1 MSSENPMRQPFLK
14 KQINSARPAALIG
27 ILLIIVLLFSTVTLS
42 YFHVRDNKQ
51 RDLLLNQIQQTT
63 KALDQV
69 HLAMARGDLKKAF
82 TELAQA
88 QKNVDDLLP
97 RIPEPSAKP
106 DIAMKQQAV
115 PPVTAVPE
123 SKPPAVVPATVRP
136 PPETTVVKPSPAI
149 APAGLTIAADE
160 VPYPLVLAEAGEHLL
175 VTEKDK
181 KTMHLFR
188 YADGRFTLLKSYPCI
203 VGANDLDK
211 KREGDLATPV
221 GNYFFLRYIPGKT
234 LPDKYGQGAFVLN
247 YPNFMD
253 RRARKDGTGIW
264 LHGHAPTRSIGDQEL
279 QNTSGCI
286 VVGNDVLRELSE
298 LLKASGT
305 PIVIVNRLELSKLA
319 HQRQLAEDL
328 GTFMKSWGKAWESGN
343 TSKFMSYYA
352 SDFIN
357 SDGMNYQSF
366 KRQKETVN
374 RGKKFIRVA
383 VENPA
388 ILLVQEKGA
397 QIAVVRFTQRYRS
410 SNFTS
415 DSRKLFYLKKG
426 EAGWRI
432 IGESRL

>member
-1 MSSENPMRQPFLK
+1 MRQPFLK
-14 KQINSARPAALIG
+14 KQIDSARPAALIG
-27 ILLIIVLLFSTVTLS
+27 LLLIIVLLLSTFALS
-42 YFHVRDNKQ
+42 YLHVKDKKQ
-51 RDLLLNQIQQTT
+51 RDILQSQIQETR
-63 KALDQV
+63 KALDQI

-88 QKNVDDLLP
+88 RKNVDDHLS
-97 RIPEPSAKP
+97 RVTEPLAKP
-106 DIAMKQQAV
+106 DIALKQQTATPPSAAV
-115 PPVTAVPE
+115 PG
-123 SKPPAVVPATVRP
+123 SKPPAALPVAVRP
-136 PPETTVVKPSPAI
+136 VTGTTTVKPSPAVI
-149 APAGLTIAADE
+149 PAGLTIAADE
-160 VPYPLVLAEAGEHLL
+160 VPHPFILAEAGEYLL
-175 VTEKDK
+175 ITEKDQK
-181 KTMHLFR
+181 ALHLFR
-188 YADGRFTLLKSYPCI
+188 YTDNRFTLLKSYPCI
-203 VGANDLDK
+203 VGANGLDK
-211 KREGDLATPV
+211 TREGDLATPV
-221 GNYFFLRYIPGKT
+221 GNYFFLRYTPGKN
-234 LPDKYGQGAFVLN
+234 LPEKYGHGAFVLN

-253 RRARKDGTGIW
+253 RKARKDGTGIW
-264 LHGHAPTRSIGDQEL
+264 LHGHTPTKSLGDQEL

-305 PIVIVNRLELSKLA
+305 PIVVVNRLELTKLSR
-319 HQRQLAEDL
+319 QRQLAEEL

-366 KRQKETVN
+366 KRQKEKVN

-383 VENPA
+383 IENQA
-388 ILLVQEKGA
+388 ILLLQEKGA
-397 QIAVVRFTQRYRS
+397 QIAVVRFTQQYRS
-410 SNFTS
+410 SNYTS

>member
-1 MSSENPMRQPFLK
+1 MRQLFLK

-27 ILLIIVLLFSTVTLS
+27 LLLIIVLLLSTFVLS
-42 YFHVRDNKQ
+42 YLHVKDKKQ
-51 RDLLLNQIQQTT
+51 RDLLLSQIQETR
-63 KALDQV
+63 KALDQI

-88 QKNVDDLLP
+88 QKNVDVLLP
-97 RIPEPSAKP
+97 RVTEPLAKQ
-106 DIAMKQQAV
+106 DIALKQQVA
-115 PPVTAVPE
+115 PPPTAAIPG
-123 SKPPAVVPATVRP
+123 SKPPAASPAIVRP
-136 PPETTVVKPSPAI
+136 PPGTTTVKSAPAI
-149 APAGLTIAADE
+149 IPSDE
-160 VPYPLVLAEAGEHLL
+160 GPDSLILAETGEYLL
-175 VTEKDK
+175 ITEKDQK
-181 KTMHLFR
+181 ALHLFR
-188 YADGRFTLLKSYPCI
+188 YTDNRFVLMKSYPCI
-203 VGANDLDK
+203 VGANGLDK
-211 KREGDLATPV
+211 SREGDLATPV
-221 GNYFFLRYIPGKT
+221 GNYFFLRYIPGKN
-234 LPDKYGQGAFVLN
+234 LPEKYGHGAFVLN

-253 RRARKDGTGIW
+253 RKARKDGTGIW
-264 LHGHAPTRSIGDQEL
+264 LHGHTPAKSLGAQEL

-298 LLKASGT
+298 LLKANGT
-305 PIVIVNRLELSKLA
+305 PIVIVNRLELTKLTR
-319 HQRQLAEDL
+319 QRQLAEEL

-343 TSKFMSYYA
+343 TNKFMSYYA

-366 KRQKETVN
+366 KRQKEKVN
-374 RGKKFIRVA
+374 RGKKFIRVT

-388 ILLVQEKGA
+388 ILLLQEKGG